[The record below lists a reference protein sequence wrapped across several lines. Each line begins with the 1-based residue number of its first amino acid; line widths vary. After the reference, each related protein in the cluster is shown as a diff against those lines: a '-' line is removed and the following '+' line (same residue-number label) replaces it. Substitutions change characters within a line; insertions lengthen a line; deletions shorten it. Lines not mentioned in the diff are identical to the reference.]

1 MFPRTKTAVF
11 AFNNLWLCAVFRWPE
26 KAVSLYFNSVVSIA
40 QWIRDLMFFKQVL
53 LSLRSSTR
61 TEPLIQSSLESEP
74 MADGDAGTAGA
85 ETQMCWSLTN
95 TLPHVYRGMTQYL
108 AIKQPD
114 SLLHSSVFARF
125 ISLFSRN
132 TQCRT
137 MLLAV
142 SPPLSLAVGP
152 VAHSCSQHCV
162 SLLLSVLPP
171 CPFLILSS

>member
-1 MFPRTKTAVF
+1 
-11 AFNNLWLCAVFRWPE
+11 
-26 KAVSLYFNSVVSIA
+26 
-40 QWIRDLMFFKQVL
+40 MFFKQVI

-61 TEPLIQSSLESEP
+61 TGPLIQSRLESEP

-85 ETQMCWSLTN
+85 ETQMCLSLTN

-152 VAHSCSQHCV
+152 VARSCSQHCV
-162 SLLLSVLPP
+162 SLLPSVLPP
-171 CPFLILSS
+171 CPVFWFSHLSSVSLSTVPNTGFLSSFHSPVGLSVLTPG